1 MKLKETGHSWA
12 PVVTLCG
19 VRASPAL
26 MLKDIFAVITGETRK
41 LQREKEAP
49 NSGNLEV

>member
-1 MKLKETGHSWA
+1 MKLKETCHSRA

-19 VRASPAL
+19 VPASPAL
-26 MLKDIFAVITGETRK
+26 MLKDIFSVITGETGK

>member
-1 MKLKETGHSWA
+1 MKLKETGHSRA

-19 VRASPAL
+19 VRASPL